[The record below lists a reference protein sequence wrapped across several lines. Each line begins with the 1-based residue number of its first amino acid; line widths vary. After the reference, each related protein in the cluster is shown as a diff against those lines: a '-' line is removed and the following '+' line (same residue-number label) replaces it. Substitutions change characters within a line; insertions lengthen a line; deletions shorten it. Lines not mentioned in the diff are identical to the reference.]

1 MVERKVIYKGAYNMK
16 LDYVDNGNEFNWG
29 KTSSDYSKFR
39 DIYPKSMYQKLYD
52 IGIGHKDQNIL
63 DLGTGTGV
71 FPRAMYKYGAKF
83 TGIDIAEEQIEQAKL
98 LSKNMDILYK
108 SCSAECTE
116 FDTNSFDVITSIQ
129 SFIYFDK
136 IKIIPEL
143 KRMLKNNG
151 KLVIVWMVW
160 LAKECTIAEETEKL
174 VLKYNPK
181 WTGAGCI
188 RTDNNNFLNF
198 APEALET
205 VEEINYYENLEFNYE
220 TWAGRIRACRGVSAS
235 LSEDKVIEF
244 NNDHIKLLKEITQ
257 EPFEIL
263 HEIKIS
269 VFNLK

>member
-1 MVERKVIYKGAYNMK
+1 MK
-16 LDYVDNGNEFNWG
+16 LDNVDNGNEFNWG

-39 DIYPKSMYQKLYD
+39 DIYPNSMYQKLLN

-83 TGIDIAEEQIEQAKL
+83 TGIDISEEQIKQAKM
-98 LSKNMDILYK
+98 LSQEHNMDIFYK
-108 SCSAECTE
+108 ACSAESTE
-116 FDTNSFDVITSIQ
+116 LETNTFDIITSIQ
-129 SFIYFDK
+129 SFIYFNK
-136 IKIIPEL
+136 GKIIPEI
-143 KRMLKNNG
+143 KRLLKNNG

-160 LAKECTIAEETEKL
+160 LPKECKIAEETEKL

-188 RTDNNNFLNF
+188 RTDDNNILKFV
-198 APEALET
+198 PEALET
-205 VEEINYYENLEFNYE
+205 EEEINYYENLEFNYE

-235 LSEDKVIEF
+235 LPEDKVVEF
-244 NNDHIKLLKEITQ
+244 NNEHVKLLKNITK
-257 EPFEIL
+257 EPFEII

-269 VFNLK
+269 VFKLK